1 MKHELEIQIIE
12 GFLKQWFLDAFIQG
26 APIDAYPILPEE
38 ESFIS
43 KADQRRQN
51 EFSTGRWLSRQGLHF
66 FGFEDYPVKIGLLR
80 EPVWPE
86 SILGSISHDG
96 EVCAVVLVRKDLH
109 GICGVGVDLVKI
121 SSRLKNMSDLTSI
134 FMTSQSELEAMNSI
148 NISIDPAVLLFSIKE
163 SVIKALR
170 YKLDSFID
178 MRDIEIYESGRLQ
191 YKLLGNSIH
200 GNIFVAKTNNYLLTA
215 ANALI

>member
-1 MKHELEIQIIE
+1 MKLELEIQIIE

-26 APIDAYPILPEE
+26 APIAAYPILPEE

-43 KADQRRQN
+43 KAVQRRRN
-51 EFSTGRWLSRQGLHF
+51 EFSTGRWLSRRGLHF
-66 FGFEDYPVKIGLLR
+66 FGFENYPVKIGLLR
-80 EPVWPE
+80 EPVWPD

-96 EVCAVVLVRKDLH
+96 EVCTVVLARKDLH
-109 GICGVGVDLVKI
+109 GICGIGVDLVEI

-178 MRDIEIYESGRLQ
+178 MRDIEIYKSGRLQ
-191 YKLLGNSIH
+191 YKLRENSIR